1 MPQFLT
7 SPGCFERHIQRRYN
21 NPLFTDYARTQA
33 VDDLYQARKQ
43 DEQDAQL
50 FHEAF
55 QGLLN
60 DMIDLPDKED
70 TEIILRQKARIDQ
83 IYTQCASL
91 GGDHSR
97 EKEALNKLNEVL
109 MTAIRNAAGNDPQAM
124 EELSREQA
132 AREIHLN
139 LLEYPLVADLLRTDC
154 PVAEDELVATLLSE
168 EAATLGTI
176 MTLFDQEQRQELQ
189 QLATELLD
197 ELELEEAERL
207 RYLDR
212 VSAMDHTLQ

>member
-1 MPQFLT
+1 MPQFLA

-21 NPLFTDYARTQA
+21 NPLFAEYARA
-33 VDDLYQARKQ
+33 LAEDDLYQARKQ
-43 DEQDAQL
+43 DEQDAQR
-50 FHEAF
+50 FHQSF
-55 QGLLN
+55 QSLLSE
-60 DMIDLPDKED
+60 MVELPDKED
-70 TEIILRQKARIDQ
+70 TEVILKQKGRIDEL
-83 IYTQCASL
+83 YTQCASL

-109 MTAIRNAAGNDPQAM
+109 MTAIRSAAGNDPQAI

-139 LLEYPLVADLLRTDC
+139 LLEFPLVADLLRTDC

-168 EAATLGTI
+168 EATTLGMI

-207 RYLDR
+207 RYQDR